1 METKPRMYTFEEKKE
16 VVELFFEGFTVNDL
30 MERFDISNRRRIYE
44 WSKKVRD
51 ANSFEALKDRRGS
64 MNKGR
69 KKKESIEEENDRL
82 KLEVLYLK
90 KLIRLKKG

>member
-1 METKPRMYTFEEKKE
+1 MTRKPRNYTFEEKKE
-16 VVELFFEGFTVNDL
+16 VVELFFEGYTIEEL

-44 WSKKVRD
+44 WSKNVRD
-51 ANSFEALKDRRGS
+51 ANSFEVLRDRRGL

-69 KKKESIEEENDRL
+69 KKKESIEEENERL

-90 KLIRLKKG
+90 KLIRLREG